1 MPCAS
6 IRCPYSAVPAESLAP
21 GLHVYYIDNTL
32 PKEDEMDFI
41 RKIEAR
47 DWIIAVSAFI
57 AGAWIF

>member
-1 MPCAS
+1 
-6 IRCPYSAVPAESLAP
+6 
-21 GLHVYYIDNTL
+21 VYYIANT
-32 PKEDEMDFI
+32 PSEEDEMDFI

>member
-1 MPCAS
+1 
-6 IRCPYSAVPAESLAP
+6 
-21 GLHVYYIDNTL
+21 VYYINNTL

>member
-1 MPCAS
+1 
-6 IRCPYSAVPAESLAP
+6 
-21 GLHVYYIDNTL
+21 
-32 PKEDEMDFI
+32 MDFI